1 MCSLFLWEAT
11 LGRGILGRAMTKIEI
26 FTVGFYLLVLFL
38 LTPPLGAFMAR
49 VYQGEAHFL
58 SRVLGP
64 LERLIYRLCL
74 INPTEEMG
82 WKRYTGS
89 LLLLSFFGLLV
100 TILLQMCQ
108 SVLPLNPEK
117 LGNVPFG
124 LAFNTAMS
132 FVTNTNWQAYSGE
145 NTLSYFSQA
154 LGLGVQNFVS
164 AASGIAVLLVLIR
177 GLTRKESRSL
187 GNLWV
192 DLTRSVVYILL
203 PLALILAVALV
214 SQGVPQNISAYVE
227 AETLEGPSQKIP
239 MGPAASQIAI
249 KQLGTN
255 GGGFFGVNSAH
266 PLENPT
272 GLANFLSMLAILLI
286 PSAMVYMFGIMTNA
300 KRHALVLY
308 LVMAGLFIGAIGVS
322 LYAEMRPN
330 EVLSLTQNLEGKES
344 RFGITHSILWAMA
357 TTAASNGSVNAMHDS
372 LSPIAGGM
380 ALFQMLLGEIVF
392 GGVGAGLY
400 GMVLFVI
407 LTVFLAGLMV
417 GRTPEYFGKK
427 IESYEIQLVL
437 IAILAPC
444 ATVLIGSALSILW
457 PDALKSVSN
466 AGPHGLSEILYAWGS
481 TANNNGSAFAGLAVN
496 TNFYN
501 FGLSCAMLIGRFL
514 IIVPVLAI
522 AGSLAA
528 KKSVPISVATFDTKS
543 ATFAILLLSVIL
555 IVGALTF
562 MPALVLGPV
571 AEHMLLNLGRSF

>member
-1 MCSLFLWEAT
+1 MLAVLVGAT
-11 LGRGILGRAMTKIEI
+11 LSRGILGRAMTKIEI
-26 FTVGFYLLVLFL
+26 LTVGFYLLVLFL
-38 LTPPLGAFMAR
+38 LTPLLGAYMAR

-74 INPTEEMG
+74 INPDEEMG

-89 LLLLSFFGLLV
+89 LLLFSFFGLLI
-100 TILLQMCQ
+100 TILLQMSQ

-117 LGNVPFG
+117 LSNVPFG
-124 LAFNTAMS
+124 LALNTAVS
-132 FVTNTNWQAYSGE
+132 FITNTNWQAYSGE
-145 NTLSYFSQA
+145 NTLSYLSQA

-164 AASGIAVLLVLIR
+164 AASGMAVLLVLVR
-177 GLTRKESRSL
+177 GLIRKESRNL

-192 DLTRSVVYILL
+192 DLTRSIVYILL
-203 PLALILAVALV
+203 PLSLILAMTLI
-214 SQGVPQNISAYVE
+214 SQGVPQNISPYVE
-227 AETLEGPSQKIP
+227 AETLEGQSQKIP

-286 PSAMVYMFGIMTNA
+286 PSAMVYMFGVMTKA

-308 LVMAGLFIGAIGVS
+308 LVMAGLFIGAVGVS

-344 RFGITHSILWAMA
+344 RFGIVHSVLWAMA

-372 LSPIAGGM
+372 LSPLAGGM
-380 ALFQMLLGEIVF
+380 AIFQMLLGEVVF

-400 GMVLFVI
+400 GMLLFVI

-444 ATVLIGSALSILW
+444 ATVLMGSSLSILW
-457 PDALKSVSN
+457 PEALKSVSN

-481 TANNNGSAFAGLAVN
+481 TSNNNGSAFAGLAVN

-514 IIVPVLAI
+514 VIIPVLAI

-543 ATFAILLLSVIL
+543 ATFAILLVSVIL

-571 AEHMLLNLGRSF
+571 AEHMLMNFGRSF